1 MTDSKQPAVPTSPH
15 RSRLRPYIVTS
26 LLALAAVLAVS
37 RYVLCSPG
45 RKIYTVDTAHP
56 NVECIVVSNNTISD
70 VGDLV
75 DIKTRWRTRH
85 LNLQIPWPFSLWQSS
100 LPVSFVGQDSIIV
113 PGLSDAHAHVLDYGA
128 AMALDLSG
136 CKSKQEVLHRVV
148 QYVKS
153 HPGVLDDPSRWIK
166 GMGWD
171 QNLWSDSQYPTA
183 DDFDS
188 ESLLRGRRIY
198 LHRVDGHAAWV
209 SNRVLQLMGSLPNE
223 VDGGL
228 IIRDPSGKPTG
239 IFVDNAMAIVP
250 IPAPTKSQLHEYF
263 DRTVKDALAVGLT
276 SSPRCCDRT
285 PYDRILSGLRLYL
298 MGNIPSNEYWG
309 RNITRLI
316 NYGIAERLDLRSVKL
331 FADETLSTL
340 VKQFWEDGWQ
350 VNIHCIGDRANHIV
364 LDIFEDILS
373 HSEHGSAAKRRPR
386 IEHAQIMTLDDLER
400 AGRLQERPKTG
411 VLPLGSDFPVEGI
424 NPLLGFYAA
433 VSRLSPSGDSP
444 HGPQGWYPSE
454 RLTRAQ
460 ALKGMTLDAA
470 YAAFAEDKLGS
481 LSVGKKADFVVLD
494 RDIMTVPLSELLATR
509 VRATVIDG
517 EVVYGSL

>member
-1 MTDSKQPAVPTSPH
+1 MEP
-15 RSRLRPYIVTS
+15 
-26 LLALAAVLAVS
+26 
-37 RYVLCSPG
+37 
-45 RKIYTVDTAHP
+45 
-56 NVECIVVSNNTISD
+56 
-70 VGDLV
+70 V

-85 LNLQIPWPFSLWQSS
+85 LDLANFQIPWPLSLWQSS
-100 LPVSFVGQDSIIV
+100 LPVSFVGQDSIII

-171 QNLWSDSQYPTA
+171 QNLWSDPQYPTA
-183 DDFDS
+183 DDLDS

-198 LHRVDGHAAWV
+198 LDRVDGHAAWV

-228 IIRDPSGKPTG
+228 IIRDTSGKPTG

-250 IPAPTKSQLHEYF
+250 IPAPTKSQLREYF

-276 SSPRCCDRT
+276 SIHDAATEPHMIEF
-285 PYDRILSGLRLYL
+285 YQEYLRLYL
-298 MGNIPSNEYWG
+298 MGNTASNAYWG
-309 RNITRLI
+309 RNLTRLI
-316 NYGIAERLDLRSVKL
+316 DYGIAERLNLRSVKL
-331 FADETLSTL
+331 FADGALGSFGAALLEPYSDNPSTNGLMLVQQETLSTL
-340 VKQFWEDGWQ
+340 VKRFWEDGWQ

-373 HSEHGSAAKRRPR
+373 RSEHGSAAKRRPR

-400 AGRLQERPKTG
+400 AGRLQVIPSVQPTHATSDMWYAERRLGPERIKGAYAYQTMIQTSKTG

-454 RLTRAQ
+454 RLTRVQ

-470 YAAFAEDKLGS
+470 YAAFTEDKLGS